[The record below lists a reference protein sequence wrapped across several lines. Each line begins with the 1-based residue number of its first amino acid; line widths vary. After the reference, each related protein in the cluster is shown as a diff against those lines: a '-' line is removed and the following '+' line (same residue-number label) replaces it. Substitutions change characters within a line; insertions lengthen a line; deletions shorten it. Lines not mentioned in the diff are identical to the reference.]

1 MNTHEIIAFKL
12 KKKMKALGITQEDI
26 ARELGY
32 AKQCTISKKINH
44 GEFSVAELGQICDL
58 LGLEVTITEKKGNN
72 E

>member
-1 MNTHEIIAFKL
+1 MNTHEIIAFEL
-12 KKKMKALGITQEDI
+12 KKKMRALKVTQEDI

-32 AKQCTISKKINH
+32 AKQNTISRKINH
-44 GEFSVAELGQICDL
+44 GKFSVAELGQICDL